1 MLVERVGNV
10 VACILTKS
18 QLQERI
24 ERLRNRMIVV
34 AETQGFTCEE
44 SLRLSQQL
52 DELLNQYDQL
62 SKGRG
67 HMTNQ

>member
-52 DELLNQYDQL
+52 DELLNQYDQQ
-62 SKGRG
+62 SKVRG